1 MDRLLES
8 ARRRR
13 ATGGPT
19 EQTFEALVGLQL
31 DQGKVVAATRLWRSL
46 AEARGVEG
54 REAVWAHPDL
64 MPSAADLEHPE
75 GFASVSEALGDLD
88 MSMFD
93 QLAVNDPKP
102 PEGDDEDEDDK

>member
-1 MDRLLES
+1 MES

-13 ATGGPT
+13 ATGGPA

-31 DQGKVVAATRLWRSL
+31 DPGKVRAATQLWHSL
-46 AEARGVEG
+46 AEARGIEG

-75 GFASVSEALGDLD
+75 TFSTVSEALEDLD
-88 MSMFD
+88 LSMFD
-93 QLAVNDPKP
+93 QLAVNDPK
-102 PEGDDEDEDDK
+102 DEDDESDEDDEK